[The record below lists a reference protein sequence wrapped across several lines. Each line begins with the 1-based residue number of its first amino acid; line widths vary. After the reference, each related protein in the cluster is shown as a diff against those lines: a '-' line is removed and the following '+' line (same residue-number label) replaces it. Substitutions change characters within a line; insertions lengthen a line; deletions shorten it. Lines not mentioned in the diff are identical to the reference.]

1 MAEAAEAPHG
11 AVKAHGNEK
20 AEIKK
25 CTAKFKAARTE
36 AMRTNPVLAALY
48 VNSIPIPPQPP
59 PPTAAEAEAVAQKV
73 ARIKAL
79 AGSQPSASPLTILS
93 AL

>member
-1 MAEAAEAPHG
+1 MAQ
-11 AVKAHGNEK
+11 EK

-25 CTAKFKAARTE
+25 HTAQFMAARKD
-36 AMRTNPVLAALY
+36 AMRNEPALAALY
-48 VNSIPIPPQPP
+48 GSKHIPPPPP

-79 AGSQPSASPLTILS
+79 ASAQPAVSPLTILA